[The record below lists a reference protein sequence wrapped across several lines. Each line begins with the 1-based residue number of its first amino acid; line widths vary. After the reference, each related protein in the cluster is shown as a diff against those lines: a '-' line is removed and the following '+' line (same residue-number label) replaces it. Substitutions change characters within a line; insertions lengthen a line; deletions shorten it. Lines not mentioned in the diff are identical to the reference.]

1 MQLNKSEIAVAAA
14 IILFG
19 VVMGLIGR
27 SYGMGTLQE
36 MGTGYFPVLI
46 GAVTAFFGFATLL
59 EVRRSGSPPPEIP
72 LRGFIFVFA
81 AILAWSLLV
90 ERVGLFP
97 SSVLLV
103 ILASLGRKKVRMK
116 SMILTALIAAA
127 ASVLIFIEGFHLPL
141 QAIAW

>member
-1 MQLNKSEIAVAAA
+1 MNKPEIAVAAA

-19 VVMGLIGR
+19 LVMGLIG
-27 SYGMGTLQE
+27 STYGVGTLQQ

-46 GAVTAFFGFATLL
+46 GAVTVFFGVATLL
-59 EVRRSGSPPPEIP
+59 EVRRSDSPPPEIP
-72 LRGFIFVFA
+72 WRAFIFVFA
-81 AILAWSLLV
+81 AILVWSLLV

-103 ILASLGRKKVRMK
+103 ILGSLGRKKLRMK

-127 ASVLIFIEGFHLPL
+127 ASILIFIEGFHLPL
-141 QAIAW
+141 QAIVW